1 MRASIPDLLAP
12 FPQAHLSSGANSSSG
27 ATPVRLLKNLSKQL
41 DGPDIYIKRDDFTEI
56 LFGGNK
62 IRQLEFYLGEAQ
74 KQGADTVLIT
84 GAVQSNFVRSAAS
97 SAAILGM
104 DCHIQ
109 LEERVPDVTDTHR
122 ISGNVLL
129 DQLLG
134 ATMHSYPTGEDEAGA
149 DRRLHQIADDLKQHG
164 KNPYIIP
171 LSPGHKPLGALGYVK
186 AADELCN
193 QIAAQNMRPF
203 DEIVVASGSG
213 ATHGGLITGL
223 RLRGDQTKVLGVC
236 VRRKASEQTP
246 RILARAQEV
255 CDLLGTTNPV
265 QNSDIHIVDN
275 TLSPGYGQLNDQA
288 FNAIKLSAKYE
299 GIFLDPVYT
308 SKVMAALISR
318 VTSGVYKKTD
328 RILFIHTGGQA
339 ALFAYQPELQQRLDA
354 DT

>member
-1 MRASIPDLLAP
+1 MPISIPDLLAP
-12 FPQAHLSSGANSSSG
+12 FPQAQLSSG
-27 ATPVRLLKNLSKQL
+27 ATPVRLLKNLSNHL
-41 DGPDIYIKRDDFTEI
+41 GGPDIYIKRDDFTEI

-109 LEERVPDVTDTHR
+109 LEERVPGITDTHR

-134 ATMHSYPTGEDEAGA
+134 ATIHSYPTGEDEAGA
-149 DRRLHQIADDLKQHG
+149 DRRLHEIAGDLKQQG
-164 KNPYIIP
+164 KSPYIIP

-186 AADELCN
+186 AADELCDQMTAGN
-193 QIAAQNMRPF
+193 TDPF

-213 ATHGGLITGL
+213 ATHGGLLTGL
-223 RLRGDQTKVLGVC
+223 RLAGNQTKVLGVC
-236 VRRKASEQTP
+236 VRRKVSDQSP
-246 RILARAQEV
+246 RIKARAQEIS
-255 CDLLGTTNPV
+255 DLLGTANPV
-265 QNSDIHIVDN
+265 NDGDINIIDN

-288 FNAIKLSAKYE
+288 FNAIQLCAKFE

-328 RILFIHTGGQA
+328 RVLFIHTGGQA
-339 ALFAYQPELQQRLDA
+339 ALFGYQPELQQRLSA
-354 DT
+354 DR